1 MLDYVLLEKRNQY
14 LKKIIQKTHDLTE
27 SVKLLSNIDKQL
39 YTHSD
44 RYYQYG
50 GSFNA
55 IVDRFNTAF
64 KTPHTIDEADTIKIR
79 KLTEAITKLETT
91 AQKYTEL
98 HTKMDGINPVFIK
111 ELNKMGETID
121 SLINKIDKAN
131 TTFDEFEL
139 KQAIELFPNIK
150 TQAEAYTAAFENF
163 KTHNNETNKTA
174 MLNAYK
180 KLIEQTQKQEGEPNY
195 NLFDTIVKV
204 LYPPIPWDP
213 EEGEVYND
221 APENL

>member
-50 GSFNA
+50 GSFNVM
-55 IVDRFNTAF
+55 VDRFNTAF
-64 KTPHTIDEADTIKIR
+64 KTPYTIGEADNIKIG
-79 KLTEAITKLETT
+79 KLTEAIIKLETT
-91 AQKYTEL
+91 AKKYTEL
-98 HTKMDGINPVFIK
+98 HTKMEGINPVFIK

-121 SLINKIDKAN
+121 TLIQKINIAN

-150 TQAEAYTAAFENF
+150 TQAEAYTTAFTNF
-163 KTHNNETNKTA
+163 KNNNNDTTKKA
-174 MLNAYK
+174 MLDAYK
-180 KLIEQTQKQEGEPNY
+180 NLIAQTQTLGDKPNY

-204 LYPPIPWDP
+204 LYPPIPWDA
-213 EEGEVYND
+213 EEGEVFNVF
-221 APENL
+221 